1 LKYSALVHYVTL
13 RKVGEF
19 LAALGVAGSLS
30 RAW

>member
-1 LKYSALVHYVTL
+1 VLVRYITQ

-19 LAALGVAGSLS
+19 LAVLGVAGSLS